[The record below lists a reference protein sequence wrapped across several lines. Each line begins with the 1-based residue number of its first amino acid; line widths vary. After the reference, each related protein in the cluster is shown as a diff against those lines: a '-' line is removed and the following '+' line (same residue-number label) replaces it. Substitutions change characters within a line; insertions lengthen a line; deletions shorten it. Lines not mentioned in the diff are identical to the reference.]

1 MNFYELLNVSKH
13 ASRDDIRKQFL
24 SLSKSLHTDK
34 KSHTGHLFSA
44 VKEAYDTLSNDKR
57 RREYDLQLEN
67 SLSAPSSSA
76 FNSVNDFGFND
87 FNESGFRGF
96 DGVVPFQGS
105 RGMRPFAFEPFEP
118 FEKFFNTY
126 SDADLARQ
134 SKNGFVRVRESH
146 SVNGDERSSERVF
159 INGRQRK

>member
-44 VKEAYDTLSNDKR
+44 VKAAYDTLSNDKR

-67 SLSAPSSSA
+67 SVSAPSSSGL
-76 FNSVNDFGFND
+76 NGVNDFNGFNN
-87 FNESGFRGF
+87 FNDSGFCGF

-105 RGMRPFAFEPFEP
+105 RGIEQGWYEKPEGFARVQAAFIDWLRCRFVD
-118 FEKFFNTY
+118 
-126 SDADLARQ
+126 SD
-134 SKNGFVRVRESH
+134 
-146 SVNGDERSSERVF
+146 
-159 INGRQRK
+159 